1 MALEEFETTQE
12 QTEPSYNPVA
22 EESSAVAFE
31 YVADNL
37 LKQTNT
43 CIPAIVE
50 EYDREKN
57 VVTVQPAISEAIAG
71 GKYIER
77 AQLKVPVFQPAG
89 GGFVLSFPL
98 QKGDTG
104 WLIACDRDI
113 SLFKQQKTK
122 INPNTYRTHSFEDSF
137 FIPDFVNGFKP
148 DKDMKDCL
156 VLSRVDKTSKLI
168 IGKDSINLLSGTAQ
182 TELKSLASKIKE
194 ISIEGST
201 IKIQMEKIEITADIA
216 IKGNVEID
224 GDLKANNVKSSS
236 VSADSVEA
244 SGISLSSHVHGGVEA
259 GGSTTGGPE

>member
-1 MALEEFETTQE
+1 MAIEEFETTQE

-77 AQLKVPVFQPAG
+77 AKLKVPVFQPAG

-98 QKGDTG
+98 TKGDTG

-137 FIPDFVNGFKP
+137 FIPDFVRGFKP
-148 DKDMKDCL
+148 DDDMKDCL
-156 VLSRVDKTSKLI
+156 VLSRTDKSSKLV
-168 IGKDSINLLSGTAQ
+168 IGKDSINLLSGAAQ
-182 TELKSLASKIKE
+182 TELKSLVSKIQD
-194 ISIEGST
+194 ISIEGGT
-201 IKIQMEKIEITADIA
+201 IKIKMDKIEITSDII
-216 IKGNVEID
+216 IKGNVEVD
-224 GDLKANNVKSSS
+224 GDIKANE
-236 VSADSVEA
+236 VEA
-244 SGISLSSHVHGGVEA
+244 NGISLSSHVHGGVES
-259 GGSTTGGPE
+259 GGSTTGEPQ

>member
-1 MALEEFETTQE
+1 MALEEFETAQE

-37 LKQTNT
+37 LRQTNT

-50 EYDREKN
+50 DYDREKN

-77 AQLKVPVFQPAG
+77 AKLKAPVFQPAG

-98 QKGDTG
+98 KKGDTG

-148 DKDMKDCL
+148 DDDMKDCL
-156 VLSRVDKTSKLI
+156 VLSRADKTSKLI

-201 IKIQMEKIEITADIA
+201 IKIQMEKIEITADIE

-224 GDLKANNVKSSS
+224 GDLNANNVK
-236 VSADSVEA
+236 A

>member
-1 MALEEFETTQE
+1 MTIEEFDTTQE

-31 YVADNL
+31 YVAENL

-77 AQLKVPVFQPAG
+77 AKLKAPVFQPAG

-98 QKGDTG
+98 KKGDTG

-148 DKDMKDCL
+148 DNDMKDCL
-156 VLSRVDKTSKLI
+156 VLSRTDKSSKLV

-182 TELKSLASKIKE
+182 TELKSLVSKIKE
-194 ISIEGST
+194 ISIEGNT
-201 IKIQMEKIEITADIA
+201 IKIKMEKIEITADIA
-216 IKGNVEID
+216 IKGNVEVN
-224 GDLKANNVKSSS
+224 GDIKASS

-244 SGISLSSHVHGGVEA
+244 SGISLSSHIHGGVEA
-259 GGSTTGGPE
+259 GSSTTGEPQ